1 MNYNTMMNPSN
12 GMMSAEA
19 LREQFPFTLPALVE
33 SDFSADDLAAD
44 MDGLNLSFP
53 RVKIPAGGSIQFELP
68 TDDPDNPEYSRTL
81 VGVLI
86 HNHPACAYWAEGS
99 DDEENNP
106 PVCSSLDGKVGIGY
120 PGGTCATCEMN
131 KYGTS
136 TKGRGKAC
144 KNMRVL
150 YLLRNGEYMPLQ
162 INLPPTSLRSFQ
174 DFIQKAFI
182 LRRRGSCGSLIM
194 ISLKKENNGNDYSVA
209 VFRRLYDFAGEELAQ
224 ILAYSANFKEQIAQ
238 MQAQQAEAMQE
249 QRNDLEDIE
258 EADVL
263 PDSGE
268 PFVIGQTIDGDRDG
282 LPD

>member
-1 MNYNTMMNPSN
+1 MSYTNMMNQN
-12 GMMSAEA
+12 TGMMTQEEM
-19 LREQFPFTLPALVE
+19 RNKFPFILPALVE
-33 SDFSADDLAAD
+33 SDFSAEDLATD

-53 RVKIPAGGSIQFELP
+53 RVKIPAGGAVQFELP
-68 TDDPDNPEYSRTL
+68 TDDPDNPDYTRSL

-86 HNHPACAYWAEGS
+86 HNHPACAYWSEGT
-99 DDEENNP
+99 DDDENNP

-120 PGGTCATCEMN
+120 PGGTCATCELN

-162 INLPPTSLRSFQ
+162 INLPPTSLKSFQ
-174 DFIQKAFI
+174 DFVQKAFI
-182 LRRRGSCGSLIM
+182 LRRRGSNGSLIM
-194 ISLKKENNGNDYSVA
+194 ITLKKENNGNDYSVA

-224 ILAYSANFKEQIAQ
+224 ILAYSNNFKDQITQ
-238 MQAQQAEAMQE
+238 MHAQQAEAMQE
-249 QRNDLEDIE
+249 QRNDLVEYDEED
-258 EADVL
+258 AL
-263 PDSGE
+263 PVGDE